1 MDVKLFLPVGLQIV
15 LPERRDVPQ
24 SLNDGREMLDDVIH
38 FLLSIINGKAETDGP
53 MGGRKRDTH
62 GPENVRR
69 FEGARRTGRP

>member
-1 MDVKLFLPVGLQIV
+1 MDVKLFLPLGLQIV

-24 SLNDGREMLDDVIH
+24 SLNDGGKMFDDVIH
-38 FLLSIINGKAETDGP
+38 LLLGIINGKAETDGT
-53 MGGRKRDTH
+53 MGSCERDTH